1 MQRTPVFVPGLV
13 LLLVA
18 SILLAGCSTPETT
31 DTAAQNA
38 TPTSAGPLFTAGDIV
53 RSSTGSDS
61 PAWLVVS
68 YDSGSDSYT
77 RALIYKNTNG
87 AYGYRVN
94 SKTETSQRAMMEK
107 LYAVKITHVTVASVP
122 TAAPTTIAPEETTR
136 AGISATV
143 TAKTTVPK
151 RPSVMK
157 IFPDE
162 GYAGTSVSIKNLAGE
177 NFVAGATVLLSRN
190 GSTSIRATDV
200 RTVSNKSIIC
210 TFVIPSDAAVGAW
223 DVTVTNPGGQSDTLT
238 NFFTVHHDTGLLTT
252 TSGIFSGTVGI
263 TYLDPPF
270 ATSYGT
276 FDFAVTGSK
285 FQNGARVTLKKS
297 GTPDIVA
304 NAVIPIS
311 DTQMRFIVT
320 VPKGSTGFWDIVINN
335 PDGTY
340 GKWAGGLEIRG

>member
-1 MQRTPVFVPGLV
+1 MPGLV

-18 SILLAGCSTPETT
+18 SILIAGCSTPEPT
-31 DTAAQNA
+31 DSAAHNA
-38 TPTSAGPLFTAGDIV
+38 APTGAGPLYTVGDIV
-53 RSSTGSDS
+53 RNPASTATS
-61 PAWLVVS
+61 AWLVIG
-68 YDSGSDSYT
+68 YDAKSDTYE
-77 RALIYKNTNG
+77 RALVYQNADG
-87 AYGYRVN
+87 SWGYR
-94 SKTETSQRAMMEK
+94 SDYRTEKADRRVMEK
-107 LYAVKITHVTVASVP
+107 VYTEILTNKLPSSVP
-122 TAAPTTIAPEETTR
+122 IVTPTIITAEKTTR
-136 AGISATV
+136 AGIPATT
-143 TAKTTVPK
+143 TAISTVPK

-200 RTVSNKSIIC
+200 RTVSNKSIVC

-238 NFFTVHHDTGLLTT
+238 NFFTVRHETGLLTT
-252 TSGIFSGTVGI
+252 TSAVFSGTVGI

-276 FDFAVTGSK
+276 FDFAITGSR

-297 GTPDIVA
+297 GSADIVA
-304 NAVIPIS
+304 ATVIPIS
-311 DTQMRFIVT
+311 DTQMRFIVN
-320 VPKGSTGFWDIVINN
+320 VPQGSTGFWDIVINN